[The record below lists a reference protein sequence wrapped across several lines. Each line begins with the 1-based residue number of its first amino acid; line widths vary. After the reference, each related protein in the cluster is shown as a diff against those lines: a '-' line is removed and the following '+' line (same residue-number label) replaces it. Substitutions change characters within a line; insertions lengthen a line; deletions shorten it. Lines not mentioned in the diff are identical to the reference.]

1 MQAVQVKRVMTFLK
15 PSAMLASSAH
25 CYHGVVHVTL
35 DFVYTISP
43 QVPGVY
49 LAALG
54 LIRALVGPPAVLE
67 RRDCSNIVWE
77 LLPLLIDRV
86 RMHTSAPS

>member
-1 MQAVQVKRVMTFLK
+1 MLKARV
-15 PSAMLASSAH
+15 
-25 CYHGVVHVTL
+25 CV
-35 DFVYTISP
+35 

-67 RRDCSNIVWE
+67 RRDCANIVWE

-86 RMHTSAPS
+86 RTHTETQQ